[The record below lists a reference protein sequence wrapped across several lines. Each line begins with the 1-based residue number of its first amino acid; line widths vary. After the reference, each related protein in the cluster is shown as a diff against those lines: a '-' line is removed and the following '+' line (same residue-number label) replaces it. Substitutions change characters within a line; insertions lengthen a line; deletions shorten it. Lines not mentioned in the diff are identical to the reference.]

1 MTRSKAH
8 LAIATLALL
17 SLCPIARADLIDI
30 ALTQTSETAIPGA
43 TVTFEATLTNLSTTD
58 TVFLNG
64 DSTAAAS
71 GFLTIID
78 LPFLL
83 NAPFFLD
90 PSASSG
96 PFALFDVIVDAAA
109 PPGSYDFNFFQILG
123 GLDGNASDTLGSA
136 VFSVIVSA
144 PSLVPEP
151 ASFWLLVAGL
161 VGIGF
166 SRGRGLIS
174 GKADTVAPA

>member
-1 MTRSKAH
+1 M
-8 LAIATLALL
+8 
-17 SLCPIARADLIDI
+17 
-30 ALTQTSETAIPGA
+30 
-43 TVTFEATLTNLSTTD
+43 N
-58 TVFLNG
+58 
-64 DSTAAAS
+64 
-71 GFLTIID
+71 
-78 LPFLL
+78 
-83 NAPFFLD
+83 
-90 PSASSG
+90 
-96 PFALFDVIVDAAA
+96 ALFDVIIDTAA

-166 SRGRGLIS
+166 SRRRGLIS
-174 GKADTVAPA
+174 RKAGTVAPA